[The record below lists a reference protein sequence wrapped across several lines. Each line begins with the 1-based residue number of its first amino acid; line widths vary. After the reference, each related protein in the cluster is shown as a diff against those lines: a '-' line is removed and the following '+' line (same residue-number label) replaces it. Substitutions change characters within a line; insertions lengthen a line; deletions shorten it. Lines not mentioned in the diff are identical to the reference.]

1 MTGRAEET
9 SANQG
14 PHRRFAVVGLGASA
28 GGLEALKAFFTK
40 VPENSGLAYIV
51 NVHQTPKQ
59 PSLMPELLQRVTPV
73 PVAKAENGQALEPDH
88 IYVVPS
94 DKTLGIYHG
103 RIQLFEIVDRHPMLP
118 IDEFLKS
125 LAEDQGAAAV
135 AIILSGTGTDGS
147 LGVKAIKGNDGL
159 VLVQSEES
167 ADYNGMPR
175 SAIGTGLADM
185 VLPPG
190 EMPARLIQYFAHPHV
205 AVIHAPPL
213 QAADSGKT
221 DIAQLTRRAIL
232 ERFTPTALLVD
243 ANGVILY
250 VHGRTGKYLETT
262 SGAPTYDVL
271 NQAREGLRIELSS
284 ALRAAKTSRKTV
296 VRRNVAVK
304 TNGDVQTIDLHVFPL
319 ADPLELAGRFLVFFE
334 DTEPPPP
341 AAGNGAQAPN
351 PDPKRIAALEKEL
364 QNTRESHQTTIEEL
378 ESSNEELQSTNE
390 ELESSKEE
398 LQSLNEELQTVNAE
412 LQNKVEE
419 LSASH
424 DDMRNLLNSTE
435 IATIFVDNDLHVR
448 RFTPKAT
455 AIINLIPADIGRPLK
470 HVVSNLAREGMLD
483 DLKKVLTSLAPRSRE
498 VQTTTGQWFKMN
510 IIPYRTRDNRIGG
523 AVLTFASID
532 EQKQVQQR
540 LMDASESSHEMTRA
554 WQLVRSVFDMITDPL
569 AVLDSEGRIDIA
581 NTAFTKEIG
590 IVQAK
595 VKGINLLDIQ
605 NSVPERSELAE
616 KLRHAVE
623 KGEDFQI
630 DTAAPAGK
638 ESGSRLKGRI
648 LRSDDEPPYR
658 TLLQFVKKG

>member
-1 MTGRAEET
+1 
-9 SANQG
+9 
-14 PHRRFAVVGLGASA
+14 
-28 GGLEALKAFFTK
+28 
-40 VPENSGLAYIV
+40 
-51 NVHQTPKQ
+51 
-59 PSLMPELLQRVTPV
+59 
-73 PVAKAENGQALEPDH
+73 
-88 IYVVPS
+88 
-94 DKTLGIYHG
+94 
-103 RIQLFEIVDRHPMLP
+103 
-118 IDEFLKS
+118 
-125 LAEDQGAAAV
+125 V

-147 LGVKAIKGNDGL
+147 LGIKAIKGNDGL

-243 ANGVILY
+243 DSGVILY

-262 SGAPTYDVL
+262 SGAPTDDVL
-271 NQAREGLRIELSS
+271 NLAREGLRIELSS
-284 ALRAAKTSRKTV
+284 ALRAAKTSGKTV
-296 VRRNVAVK
+296 LRRSVAVK

-351 PDPKRIAALEKEL
+351 PESKRIAALEKEL
-364 QNTRESHQTTIEEL
+364 QNTRESHQTTI
-378 ESSNEELQSTNE
+378 E

-483 DLKKVLTSLAPRSRE
+483 DLNKVLTSLAPRSRE

-532 EQKQVQQR
+532 DQKQVQQR

-554 WQLVRSVFDMITDPL
+554 WQLVRSVFDMIIDPL

-581 NTAFTKEIG
+581 NTAFT
-590 IVQAK
+590 
-595 VKGINLLDIQ
+595 
-605 NSVPERSELAE
+605 
-616 KLRHAVE
+616 
-623 KGEDFQI
+623 
-630 DTAAPAGK
+630 
-638 ESGSRLKGRI
+638 
-648 LRSDDEPPYR
+648 
-658 TLLQFVKKG
+658 